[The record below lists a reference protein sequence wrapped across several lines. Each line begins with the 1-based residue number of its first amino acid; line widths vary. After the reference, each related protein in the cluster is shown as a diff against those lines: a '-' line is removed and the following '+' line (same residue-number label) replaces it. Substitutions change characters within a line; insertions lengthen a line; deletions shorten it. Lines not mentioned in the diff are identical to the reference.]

1 MMTQSGLTVDI
12 KLQSLIDVITNS
24 STSIYTMYNIRDK
37 DTIKDIVNAILA
49 IEGKYTF
56 DDLFEMGF
64 TVNSWIL
71 EDIYDRDESLQEQ
84 YSTFEAFEDYISTL
98 SDEELVAWD
107 DVAKDSTYDP
117 ICLFD
122 GFWVSVKKDVKET
135 EVLKKA
141 AQAIRTIDNIF
152 TYEANYNC

>member
-12 KLQSLIDVITNS
+12 KLQSLTDVITNS
-24 STSIYTMYNIRDK
+24 STCIYTMYDIRDK
-37 DTIKDIVNAILA
+37 DTIKSIVNAILA

-71 EDIYDRDESLQEQ
+71 EDIYLRDDSLQEK
-84 YSTFEAFEDYISTL
+84 YSTFEAFEDYISAL

-107 DVAKDSTYDP
+107 DIAKDSTYEP

-122 GFWVSVKKDVKET
+122 GFWVSIKKGIEET
-135 EVLKKA
+135 ETLKKA
-141 AQAIRTIDNIF
+141 AQAIQTIDNIF
-152 TYEANYNC
+152 TYEATFG

>member
-1 MMTQSGLTVDI
+1 MTTQSGLMVDI
-12 KLQSLIDVITNS
+12 KLQSLTDVITNS
-24 STSIYTMYNIRDK
+24 STCIYTMYNIRDK
-37 DTIKDIVNAILA
+37 DTIKNLVNAILA

-56 DDLFEMGF
+56 NDLFEIGF

-71 EDIYDRDESLQEQ
+71 KDIYDRDESLQEK

-117 ICLFD
+117 ICLFE
-122 GFWVSVKKDVKET
+122 GFWVSVKKDVTET

-141 AQAIRTIDNIF
+141 AQAIQTIDNIF
-152 TYEANYNC
+152 TYEATFG

>member
-1 MMTQSGLTVDI
+1 MMTQSGLMVDI
-12 KLQSLIDVITNS
+12 KLQSLTDVITNS
-24 STSIYTMYNIRDK
+24 STSIYTMYDIRDK
-37 DTIKDIVNAILA
+37 DTIKSIVNAILA

-84 YSTFEAFEDYISTL
+84 YSTFGAFKDYISTL
-98 SDEELVAWD
+98 SDEELIEWD

-122 GFWVSVKKDVKET
+122 GFWISVKKGVEET

-141 AQAIRTIDNIF
+141 AQAIQTIDNIF

>member
-1 MMTQSGLTVDI
+1 MMTQSGMMADI

-24 STSIYTMYNIRDK
+24 STSIYTMYDIRDK
-37 DTIKDIVNAILA
+37 DTIKSIVNAILA
-49 IEGKYTF
+49 IEGKHTF

-64 TVNSWIL
+64 TVNPWIL
-71 EDIYDRDESLQEQ
+71 EDIYNRDEFLQEQ

-98 SDEELVAWD
+98 SDEELVEWD

-122 GFWVSVKKDVKET
+122 GFWVSVKKDITET

-141 AQAIRTIDNIF
+141 AQAIQTIDNIF
-152 TYEANYNC
+152 TYEATFG

>member
-1 MMTQSGLTVDI
+1 MMTQSGLTADI
-12 KLQSLIDVITNS
+12 KLQSLTDVITNS

-37 DTIKDIVNAILA
+37 ETIKNLVNAILA

-56 DDLFEMGF
+56 DDLFEIGF

-84 YSTFEAFEDYISTL
+84 YSTFGAFEDYISTL
-98 SDEELVAWD
+98 SDEELIEWD

-135 EVLKKA
+135 EILKKA
-141 AQAIRTIDNIF
+141 AQAIQTIDNIF
-152 TYEANYNC
+152 TYEASFG

>member
-12 KLQSLIDVITNS
+12 KLQSLTDVITNS
-24 STSIYTMYNIRDK
+24 STSIYTMYDIRDK
-37 DTIKDIVNAILA
+37 ETIKNLVNAILA

-56 DDLFEMGF
+56 DDLFEIGF

-71 EDIYDRDESLQEQ
+71 EDIYDRDESLQEK
-84 YSTFEAFEDYISTL
+84 YSTLGAFVDYISTL
-98 SDEELVAWD
+98 SDEELIEWD

-141 AQAIRTIDNIF
+141 AQAIQTIDNIF
-152 TYEANYNC
+152 TYEATFG

>member
-1 MMTQSGLTVDI
+1 MMTQSGMMVDI

-71 EDIYDRDESLQEQ
+71 EDIYNGDDSLQER
-84 YSTFEAFEDYISTL
+84 YLTFEVFEDYISTL
-98 SDEELVAWD
+98 SDEELITWD
-107 DVAKDSTYDP
+107 DIAKDSTYDP

-122 GFWVSVKKDVKET
+122 GFWVSVKKGIEET

-141 AQAIRTIDNIF
+141 AQAIQTIDNIF
-152 TYEANYNC
+152 TYEASFG

>member
-12 KLQSLIDVITNS
+12 KLQSLTDVITNS
-24 STSIYTMYNIRDK
+24 STSIYTMYDIRDK
-37 DTIKDIVNAILA
+37 DTIKNLVNAILA

-56 DDLFEMGF
+56 DDLFEIGF

-84 YSTFEAFEDYISTL
+84 YPTCEAFEDYISTL
-98 SDEELVAWD
+98 SDEELIEWD
-107 DVAKDSTYDP
+107 AIAKDNSYGP
-117 ICLFD
+117 VCLFD
-122 GFWVSVKKDVKET
+122 GFWVSVKKDVTET

-141 AQAIRTIDNIF
+141 AQAIQTIDNIF
-152 TYEANYNC
+152 TYEATFD